1 MAPRSNP
8 LPTPDWERCRRSDL
22 RLQILGQLYGHIV
35 ALDLPLIVQDL
46 SAGGFAVESQISFF
60 PGASHQ
66 FRFTTSAGTPIVVH
80 AQAIHCHPIIG
91 PDAKQRFL
99 AGFEFLKD
107 PDDTDAKEA
116 VDALLDVALSAL
128 TFH

>member
-1 MAPRSNP
+1 MASHSNP
-8 LPTPDWERCRRSDL
+8 LPTPEWDRCRRSDL

-35 ALDLPLIVQDL
+35 ALDLPLVVRDL
-46 SAGGFAVESQISFF
+46 SAGGFAVDSQISFF

-66 FRFTTSAGTPIVVH
+66 FRFTTAAGAPIVVS
-80 AQAIHCHPIIG
+80 AQAIHCHPIVG
-91 PDAKQRFL
+91 PDGEQRFL

-107 PDDTDAKEA
+107 PDDSDAKDA
-116 VDALLDVALSAL
+116 VDALLDVALSVL

>member
-1 MAPRSNP
+1 MAPQSKP
-8 LPTPDWERCRRSDL
+8 LPSPERDYCRRSDL

-35 ALDLPLIVQDL
+35 ALDMPLVVQDL

-66 FRFTTSAGTPIVVH
+66 FRFTTAAGTPIVVN
-80 AQAIHCHPIIG
+80 AQAIHCHPIVG
-91 PDAKQRFL
+91 PDGEPRFL

-107 PDDTDAKEA
+107 PDDSDAKEA
-116 VDALLDVALSAL
+116 VDALLDVALSVL
-128 TFH
+128 RFH